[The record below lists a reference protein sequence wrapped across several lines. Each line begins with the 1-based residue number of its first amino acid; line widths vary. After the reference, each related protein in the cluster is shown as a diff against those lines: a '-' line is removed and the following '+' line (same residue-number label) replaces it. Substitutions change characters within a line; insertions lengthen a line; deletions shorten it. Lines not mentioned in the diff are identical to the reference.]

1 MIRINLLPFRAARK
15 KENIRR
21 QVSIFMLSLVF
32 LLIIFF
38 YYNFSLS
45 NKVDSLNTNIKNT
58 KTELAKYNKI
68 NDEIAQIK
76 KKLNNLK
83 KKMAVMKTLEANR
96 FEPTRLLD
104 VMTQVVVPKRMWL
117 TNLESRGDN
126 VNIRGIALD
135 NKTVADFMVRLE
147 DCGLFKQVDL
157 KTLKKTVTKSKT
169 ETQFAKLKSFAIS
182 CKKNPLID
190 PESKNKLE
198 NAKAEK

>member
-21 QVSIFMLSLVF
+21 QVSIFMLSLAF

-45 NKVDSLNTNIKNT
+45 NNVDSLSANIKNT

-76 KKLNNLK
+76 KKLNNLQK
-83 KKMAVMKTLEANR
+83 KLAVMKTLEANR
-96 FEPTRLLD
+96 FEPSRLLD
-104 VMTQVVVPKRMWL
+104 IMTQVVVPKRMWF
-117 TNLESRGDN
+117 TNLESKGARVKING
-126 VNIRGIALD
+126 VALD

-147 DCGLFKQVDL
+147 DCGLFNDVDL
-157 KTLKKTVTKSKT
+157 KTLKRKKSKGSD
-169 ETQFAKLKSFAIS
+169 LKSFTIY
-182 CKKNPLID
+182 CTKKPLLH
-190 PESKNKLE
+190 PTSNNKLQK
-198 NAKAEK
+198 AKAEK

>member
-68 NDEIAQIK
+68 NEEIAQIK
-76 KKLNNLK
+76 KKLDNLK

-104 VMTQVVVPKRMWL
+104 VMTQVVVPKRMWF

-126 VNIRGIALD
+126 VNIKGIALD

-147 DCGLFKQVDL
+147 ECGLFKQVDL
-157 KTLKKTVTKSKT
+157 KTLKRT
-169 ETQFAKLKSFAIS
+169 ETQSAKLKSFAIS

-190 PESKNKLE
+190 PESNNKLE

>member
-21 QVSIFMLSLVF
+21 QASIFMLSLVF

-45 NKVDSLNTNIKNT
+45 NKIDSLNTNIKNT
-58 KTELAKYNKI
+58 KTELARYNKI

-104 VMTQVVVPKRMWL
+104 IMTQVVVPKRMWF
-117 TNLESRGDN
+117 TRLESKGGK
-126 VNIRGIALD
+126 VNINGIALD

-147 DCGLFKQVDL
+147 DCGLFKEVDL
-157 KTLKKTVTKSKT
+157 NTLKRKK
-169 ETQFAKLKSFAIS
+169 AKAADLKSFTIS
-182 CKKNPLID
+182 CIKKPLIA
-190 PESKNKLE
+190 PESNNKLE

>member
-157 KTLKKTVTKSKT
+157 KTLKKTVTKSKS

-182 CKKNPLID
+182 CKKNPLVD
-190 PESKNKLE
+190 PESNNKLE

>member
-38 YYNFSLS
+38 YYNFSLGK
-45 NKVDSLNTNIKNT
+45 KVDNLNAKIKQT

-104 VMTQVVVPKRMWL
+104 TMTQVVVPKRMWF
-117 TNLESRGDN
+117 TRLESRGEN
-126 VNIRGIALD
+126 VKINGVALD

-147 DCGLFKQVDL
+147 DCGLFKEVDL
-157 KTLKKTVTKSKT
+157 KTLKRAKSKS
-169 ETQFAKLKSFAIS
+169 ADLKTFAIS
-182 CKKNPLID
+182 CIKKPLID
-190 PESKNKLE
+190 PQSKNKLK

>member
-45 NKVDSLNTNIKNT
+45 NKIDSLNTNIKNT

-104 VMTQVVVPKRMWL
+104 IMTQVVVPKRMWF
-117 TNLESRGDN
+117 THLESKG
-126 VNIRGIALD
+126 
-135 NKTVADFMVRLE
+135 
-147 DCGLFKQVDL
+147 
-157 KTLKKTVTKSKT
+157 TKCQNQRHRT
-169 ETQFAKLKSFAIS
+169 GQ
-182 CKKNPLID
+182 
-190 PESKNKLE
+190 
-198 NAKAEK
+198 